1 MMLTRRQAAAGL
13 LAMPAV
19 LRATRAGAQ
28 EVSMRLH
35 HFMAG
40 VSPGHR
46 EFLVPWSKK
55 VEAESGGRIKIDVFP
70 AMQLGGAPP
79 QLFDQARDGVVDLVW
94 TLPGYTANRFPL
106 SEVFELP
113 FVAARRAM
121 SNSRALQA
129 FAEAHLAQEFR
140 EIHPICFWA
149 HDGGLIH
156 SSRPVTKLEDM
167 KGLKL
172 RFPTRLAGEG
182 LRALG
187 ATAIGMP
194 VPQVPEAIA
203 QRVID
208 GAVIPWE
215 IVPSIKV
222 HELVK
227 NHTGFA
233 GTPTFYTSTFVLGMN
248 KARYEGLAPDLKRV
262 IDANSGQVATAMV
275 ATMFDTVA
283 PKVAEMAAK
292 RGNTIVELAPA
303 EVQRW
308 QKACEPV
315 TEAWLKAMKDK
326 GIKGETLLAD
336 AKALIAR
343 YDAAA

>member
-1 MMLTRRQAAAGL
+1 MINRRHFAASL
-13 LAMPAV
+13 IAMPAV

-35 HFMAG
+35 HFMGG

-70 AMQLGGAPP
+70 SMQLGGAPP

-113 FVAARRAM
+113 FVAAKRAM
-121 SNSRALQA
+121 SNSRALQE
-129 FAEAHLAQEFR
+129 FSQKHLAQEFR
-140 EIHPICFWA
+140 EVHPICFWA

-156 SSRPVTKLEDM
+156 ANRPVTKLEDM

-187 ATAIGMP
+187 ATAVGMP

-203 QRVID
+203 QRIID

-227 NHTGFA
+227 NHTGFP

-248 KARYEGLAPDLKRV
+248 KARYEGLAPELKRV

-275 ATMFDTVA
+275 AAMFDNVA
-283 PKVAEMAAK
+283 PKVADLATK
-292 RGNTIVELAPA
+292 RGNKVVELASD

-315 TEAWLKAMKDK
+315 TAGWLKAMRDK
-326 GIKGETLLAD
+326 GINGENLLAD
-336 AKALIAR
+336 AKAMIAK

>member
-1 MMLTRRQAAAGL
+1 
-13 LAMPAV
+13 MPALMRV
-19 LRATRAGAQ
+19 TRAGAQ

-35 HFMAG
+35 HFMGG

-79 QLFDQARDGVVDLVW
+79 QLFDQAKDGVVDLVW

-113 FVAARRAM
+113 FVAAKSAKT
-121 SNSRALQA
+121 NS
-129 FAEAHLAQEFR
+129 LAVQEFAQTHLEKEFG
-140 EIHPICFWA
+140 EIHPICFWC

-156 SSRPVTKLEDM
+156 SSREVTKLEDM

-187 ATAIGMP
+187 ATAVGMP

-203 QRVID
+203 QRIIN

-222 HELVK
+222 QELVK
-227 NHTGFA
+227 NHTGFP
-233 GTPTFYTSTFVLGMN
+233 GTPTFYTSTFVLAMN
-248 KARYEGLAPDLKRV
+248 KARYAALAPDLKKV
-262 IDANSGQVATAMV
+262 IDANSGAVASRMV
-275 ATMFDTVA
+275 AAMFDGVA
-283 PKVAEMAAK
+283 PKVADMTAK
-292 RGNTIVELAPA
+292 RGNKIVTLAA
-303 EVQRW
+303 DEVERW
-308 QKACEPV
+308 KKACEPV
-315 TEAWLKAMKDK
+315 TTTWLKTMTDK
-326 GIKGETLLAD
+326 GIPAEKLLAD
-336 AKALIAR
+336 AKALIAKH
-343 YDAAA
+343 DAAA